1 MTTTQAE
8 AATSPESPATVPTLQ
23 DHAAKLAPL
32 GWTGR
37 EAEWLALV
45 ALHSGAF
52 TRSQCR
58 AYFLAGDDRKRLSRF
73 VLTLIEKKLAFEDE
87 RPIFPGGARAVLL
100 TGMSGRGHE

>member
-45 ALHSGAF
+45 AFTAASLRAHSGGTTST
-52 TRSQCR
+52 TR
-58 AYFLAGDDRKRLSRF
+58 AAKW
-73 VLTLIEKKLAFEDE
+73 
-87 RPIFPGGARAVLL
+87 
-100 TGMSGRGHE
+100 

>member
-8 AATSPESPATVPTLQ
+8 AAPSPESPATVPTLQ

-45 ALHSGAF
+45 ALHSGVVYALTVACSFLVTITYREPARNAF
-52 TRSQCR
+52 VH
-58 AYFLAGDDRKRLSRF
+58 GRLSRK
-73 VLTLIEKKLAFEDE
+73 T
-87 RPIFPGGARAVLL
+87 ARVR
-100 TGMSGRGHE
+100 GRAARSSPAAHAPFY

>member
-23 DHAAKLAPL
+23 DHAAKLAPF

-45 ALHSGAF
+45 ALHSGVF
-52 TRSQCR
+52 TRSQWR
-58 AYFLAGDDRKRLSRF
+58 HYFDDRRTANWCPASYTGSRKNSRSR
-73 VLTLIEKKLAFEDE
+73 T
-87 RPIFPGGARAVLL
+87 
-100 TGMSGRGHE
+100 SGPSSPAAHAPCC